1 MASILGGFLRRLTGG
16 GAEDAAGAEG
26 AEAGPAMAY
35 NGYTIQ
41 PAPRRDRG
49 QWLTAGMISK
59 DFPDGPKS
67 QYFVRAETH
76 ASPELGK
83 RVRGHQ
89 GQANHRRARRSAV
102 QRPHPAAAQGLG
114 PQLRNLPHAF
124 GSNGR

>member
-16 GAEDAAGAEG
+16 GDESAGGAEDAGA
-26 AEAGPAMAY
+26 AAGPALAY

-76 ASPELGK
+76 ASPESAQEFAVIK
-83 RVRGHQ
+83 AKQIIDERGDLLFADH
-89 GQANHRRARRSAV
+89 A
-102 QRPHPAAAQGLG
+102 PPP
-114 PQLRNLPHAF
+114 PQ
-124 GSNGR
+124 S

>member
-16 GAEDAAGAEG
+16 GDEDAGGSGA
-26 AEAGPAMAY
+26 AAGPAMAY

-76 ASPELGK
+76 ASPDLASEFAVTK
-83 RVRGHQ
+83 AKQIIDERGDKLFTD
-89 GQANHRRARRSAV
+89 RA
-102 QRPHPAAAQGLG
+102 PP
-114 PQLRNLPHAF
+114 PPED
-124 GSNGR
+124 

>member
-16 GAEDAAGAEG
+16 GGAEDTDAA
-26 AEAGPAMAY
+26 AGPALAY
-35 NGYTIQ
+35 YGYTIQ

-76 ASPELGK
+76 ASPELASEFAVIK
-83 RVRGHQ
+83 AKQIIDERGD
-89 GQANHRRARRSAV
+89 
-102 QRPHPAAAQGLG
+102 L
-114 PQLRNLPHAF
+114 LFKDHAPPPPKD
-124 GSNGR
+124 

>member
-16 GAEDAAGAEG
+16 GAEDAVGAEG
-26 AEAGPAMAY
+26 AAAGPALAY

-67 QYFVRAETH
+67 QYFVRAESH
-76 ASPELGK
+76 ASPALAQEFAVIK
-83 RVRGHQ
+83 AKQIIDERGDLLFKDHT
-89 GQANHRRARRSAV
+89 
-102 QRPHPAAAQGLG
+102 PP
-114 PQLRNLPHAF
+114 PPKD
-124 GSNGR
+124 

>member
-1 MASILGGFLRRLTGG
+1 MRRLTGG
-16 GAEDAAGAEG
+16 GDSGAEG
-26 AEAGPAMAY
+26 AERPGAAAGPALAY

-76 ASPELGK
+76 ASPELASEFAVIK
-83 RVRGHQ
+83 AKQIIDERGDQ
-89 GQANHRRARRSAV
+89 LFTDRA
-102 QRPHPAAAQGLG
+102 PP
-114 PQLRNLPHAF
+114 PPED
-124 GSNGR
+124 